1 MQLVTDVYEITQT
14 FPEQERFG
22 LISQMRRAAVSIPSN
37 VAEGA
42 ARKTSKEFI
51 QYLYISQ
58 SSLSELD
65 TQVEIAKG
73 LGWLKEED
81 GRGIE
86 NAMNRL
92 DKMLSGLIRHQKTS
106 HALRLTPYEKK
117 NVQPTD
123 KGVQ

>member
-1 MQLVTDVYEITQT
+1 MQLVTDVYQVTKT

-22 LISQMRRAAVSIPSN
+22 LISQMRRVAVSIPSN

-65 TQVEIAKG
+65 TQVEIAKR

-81 GRGIE
+81 EKRLE
-86 NAMNRL
+86 NAMNRM
-92 DKMLSGLIRHQKTS
+92 DEMLSGLIRHQKS
-106 HALRLTPYEKK
+106 PHASRKLH
-117 NVQPTD
+117 
-123 KGVQ
+123 

>member
-1 MQLVTDVYEITQT
+1 MQLVTDVYEITKAL
-14 FPEQERFG
+14 PEQERFG

-65 TQVEIAKG
+65 TQVEIANR
-73 LGWLKEED
+73 LGWLTEED
-81 GRGIE
+81 GRGLE
-86 NAMNRL
+86 NTMNRL
-92 DKMLSGLIRHQKTS
+92 DKMLSGLIRHQQS
-106 HALRLTPYEKK
+106 PHALRLTPHEKM
-117 NVQPTD
+117 NIQPTD